1 MKFDNSEHRE
11 PWDPDTYRIG
21 STNPPKSHRGLIAV
35 LLVIVIFLAG
45 IVSFLGILNVRL
57 FSALRSQNE
66 STVPLSLQ
74 QGNAPCDPCDPSI
87 PNPTMSKDAVDI
99 EIVQTPDST
108 DHIPENGGIS
118 LQEIYARNID
128 SVVSISCSSNTRS
141 SSGTGVV
148 IDSNGYIVT
157 NCHVVKDAHS
167 IQIRLNDDRN
177 FSASI
182 VGTDPVSDLAV
193 LYVDAQDLTPATFGN
208 SEDLRVGD
216 AVCAIGDPLGADL
229 RGTMTNGI
237 VSAINRDITTQGRTM
252 TLIQT
257 NAALNSGNSGG
268 PLIDC
273 FGHVIGINTMKIG
286 DTMNAAGVEGL
297 GFAIPSTTVVEIITQ
312 LIQQGYVSGRSH
324 LGFSGEPISALYQ
337 YYYRLPSG
345 MYIRSVEQDSNA
357 EAQGLEVGDILVSL
371 DGKTVTSD
379 EELAAFLYGYSVGD
393 QINAVIYRNKTKVTI
408 KLTVEEAKG

>member
-1 MKFDNSEHRE
+1 M
-11 PWDPDTYRIG
+11 
-21 STNPPKSHRGLIAV
+21 
-35 LLVIVIFLAG
+35 
-45 IVSFLGILNVRL
+45 
-57 FSALRSQNE
+57 
-66 STVPLSLQ
+66 
-74 QGNAPCDPCDPSI
+74 
-87 PNPTMSKDAVDI
+87 
-99 EIVQTPDST
+99 
-108 DHIPENGGIS
+108 
-118 LQEIYARNID
+118 
-128 SVVSISCSSNTRS
+128 
-141 SSGTGVV
+141 
-148 IDSNGYIVT
+148 
-157 NCHVVKDAHS
+157 
-167 IQIRLNDDRN
+167 
-177 FSASI
+177 
-182 VGTDPVSDLAV
+182 
-193 LYVDAQDLTPATFGN
+193 
-208 SEDLRVGD
+208 GD

-345 MYIRSVEQDSNA
+345 MYIRSVEQGSNA